1 MSDSPAWVRARVI
14 SRIPDNPYTLGR
26 LRLTS
31 VDLGGVLAAVAFV
44 ALGPDPVAD
53 YLLSF

>member
-1 MSDSPAWVRARVI
+1 VI